1 MLQKDTPDHH
11 DGELVIRLYELRRE
25 PVMRESRAAI
35 ISKYW
40 PASVEEATEVLK
52 PDHPM
57 NASFRQVTSYWEM
70 VYGMAHAGIV
80 HAEYLIEHSTEGL
93 FVFARVQ
100 TFLEAIRAQG
110 FPRAFRHA
118 EWAGTQTETGRRLV
132 EEFRGRIA
140 RRQAARAS

>member
-40 PASVEEATEVLK
+40 PASVEEATEVVK

-57 NASFRQVTSYWEM
+57 NAAYRQVTSYWEM
-70 VYGMAHAGIV
+70 VYGMARHGIIHADFLVESNG
-80 HAEYLIEHSTEGL
+80 EGL
-93 FVFARVQ
+93 FLFRNTEWVVEHSGVAQTLMEGFRARIKRA
-100 TFLEAIRAQG
+100 LE
-110 FPRAFRHA
+110 
-118 EWAGTQTETGRRLV
+118 RR
-132 EEFRGRIA
+132 
-140 RRQAARAS
+140 S

>member
-25 PVMRESRAAI
+25 PVMRDSRAMI
-35 ISKYW
+35 VSRYW
-40 PASVEEATEVLK
+40 PESVDEATEVLK

-57 NASFRQVTSYWEM
+57 NAAYRQVMTYWEM
-70 VYGMAHAGIV
+70 VFGMAHAGIV
-80 HAEYLIEHSTEGL
+80 HADYLIENNGEGI
-93 FVFARVQ
+93 FIFARVQ
-100 TFLEAIRAQG
+100 PYLGAIRAAHT
-110 FPRAFRHA
+110 PRAFRHA
-118 EWAGTQTETGRRLV
+118 EWAATETEAGRVLL